1 MKRAWTVHAAAAL
14 VLAALAAPAFG
25 AAVGPAAGA
34 PKPQVPEKAAPKQAA
49 PDNPRWKVLVLVYAA
64 TDFEFSDDQGKHHLV
79 AAMTDE
85 EKRRAESQAKRFFE
99 QDVPQL
105 TRGLQRPIV
114 TVKFARRTLTRLEG
128 KGGYAPGPDDAAP
141 DAGPAFDSVVVVW
154 KSAGTDKVTGRPLD
168 VADAGGLTT
177 PRGTEPT
184 YCCFPIGSLP
194 ANHRNVFKHEWGH
207 SILFY
212 YEAAGKV
219 PLPAVDNHIDDKDH
233 HYAHWPTGEAYVLE
247 DETDDHLIPN
257 SIYHNT
263 RGFTHD
269 YYTGQT
275 ATADKP
281 ERRLGIT
288 AEAWASGGPV
298 TRPARPKAAAAQG
311 APPAAAKDVRPAAM
325 QPARPAAA
333 KDARPA
339 AMQPARPPAAAG
351 WPQFRGPTGDGIAAG
366 KAPPLEWSE
375 TRNIRWKVALPGRGG
390 SSPVV
395 LGDRVWLTTAL
406 EQGTRQTKLG
416 PDDVWVADRV
426 SLAAVC
432 LDLADGRLVWQ
443 TTLFEVD
450 KPPPV
455 HVFNT
460 FATPTPVVAPGRLY
474 CDFGAMGTA
483 CVDAADGKVLWTRRL
498 PIDHM
503 VGPGSSPI
511 LCGDRLIL
519 VRDGCDVQFLAALQ
533 CADGEVAWK
542 TDRPPLEGRPD
553 MKKAFS
559 TPLLIDVGG
568 QTQMVSV
575 GAQWAVSY
583 DPQTGREIWRV
594 HHGSGFST
602 APRPLYGN
610 GLVYFCTGC
619 PVGQLWAV
627 RPDGRGDVTATH
639 VAWKATEQIPTMSSP
654 LLVGREIYGAG
665 DRGRITC
672 FDALT
677 GETVWKHTTKGMYM
691 ASPVAA
697 GERVYFFGR
706 EGTTT
711 VLRAGR
717 EEARLAE
724 NTLEGQITA
733 SPAVAD
739 GALLLR
745 TDTHLYCIAE
755 TPSPAP

>member
-1 MKRAWTVHAAAAL
+1 MMRAWMVYAAAAVL
-14 VLAALAAPAFG
+14 LAALAAPAFG
-25 AAVGPAAGA
+25 AAVGPAAEV
-34 PKPQVPEKAAPKQAA
+34 PKPAAPEKAAPKPAA
-49 PDNPRWKVLVLVYAA
+49 PDCPRWKVLVLVYAA
-64 TDFEFSDDQGKHHLV
+64 TDFEFSDDQGKHRLV

-85 EKRRAESQAKRFFE
+85 EKRRAESQARRFFE

-105 TRGLQRPIV
+105 TRGLQQPIV
-114 TVKFARRTLTRLEG
+114 TVKFPRRTLTRLEG
-128 KGGYAPGPDDAAP
+128 EGGYAPGPDDAAP
-141 DAGPAFDSVVVVW
+141 DAGREFDSVVVVW
-154 KSAGTDKVTGRPLD
+154 KSAGTDQVTGRPLD

-177 PRGTEPT
+177 PRGTEQT

-212 YEAAGKV
+212 FEAAGKV
-219 PLPAVDNHIDDKDH
+219 PLPVVDNHINDTDRR
-233 HYAHWPTGEAYVLE
+233 YVHWPTGEAYVLE

-298 TRPARPKAAAAQG
+298 TRPARAKAPAAQG
-311 APPAAAKDVRPAAM
+311 APPLSRDPKGSALALRPAAM
-325 QPARPAAA
+325 QPARPA
-333 KDARPA
+333 
-339 AMQPARPPAAAG
+339 AAAG
-351 WPQFRGPTGDGIAAG
+351 WPQFRGPTGDGIAPG

-375 TRNIRWKVALPGRGG
+375 TRNIRWKVAIPGRGG

-426 SLAAVC
+426 SLVAVC
-432 LDLADGRLVWQ
+432 LDLADGRIVWQ
-443 TTLFEVD
+443 TTLFEVE

-474 CDFGAMGTA
+474 ADFGAMGTA
-483 CVDAADGKVLWTRRL
+483 CVDAAGGKILWTRRL

-511 LCGDRLIL
+511 LCGDRLVL
-519 VRDGCDVQFLAALQ
+519 VRDGTDVQFLAAL
-533 CADGEVAWK
+533 DGATGDVAWK

-553 MKKAFS
+553 MKKSFS
-559 TPLLIDVGG
+559 TPLVIDAGG
-568 QTQMVSV
+568 QTQVVAV
-575 GAQWAVSY
+575 GAQWVISY
-583 DPQTGREIWRV
+583 DPQTGQEIWRV
-594 HHGSGFST
+594 HHGMGFSV

-610 GLVYFCTGC
+610 GLFYFCTGC

-627 RPDGRGDVTATH
+627 RPDGRGDVTDTH
-639 VAWKATEQIPTMSSP
+639 VAWKATEGIPTMSSP
-654 LLVGREIYGAG
+654 LLVGREIYYAG

-672 FDALT
+672 LDALT
-677 GETVWKHTTKGMYM
+677 GETVWKHTTKGTYM

-697 GERVYFFGR
+697 GERLYFFGR

-724 NTLEGQITA
+724 NTLEGQVTA
-733 SPAVAD
+733 SPAVTD
-739 GALLLR
+739 GALLVR